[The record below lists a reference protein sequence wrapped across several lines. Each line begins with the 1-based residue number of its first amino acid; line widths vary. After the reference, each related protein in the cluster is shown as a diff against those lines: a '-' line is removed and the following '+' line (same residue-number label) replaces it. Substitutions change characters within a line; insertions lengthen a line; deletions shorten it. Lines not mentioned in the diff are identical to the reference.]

1 MRNYAEMIFK
11 DSELPGK
18 LDTLMFNEF
27 ELVPRMKNN
36 NAYGVWPNPNLCA
49 YLNSNNQN
57 TY

>member
-1 MRNYAEMIFK
+1 MRNYVEMIFK

-49 YLNSNNQN
+49 YLNSNN
-57 TY
+57 